1 MSEKITSEVFDLTI
15 GGRDYT
21 VEFDREG
28 MKEADSMGVA
38 TKEGMGLYDRTV
50 VILYAGL
57 KKNHPFTTVKLAK
70 KILDTATEEDGY
82 TLDDFSEIAD
92 EFTKWYKALF
102 TEPGESKKKIVSRR
116 EAIAPKK

>member
-1 MSEKITSEVFDLTI
+1 MTEKITSEVFDLAV

-38 TKEGMGLYDRTV
+38 TKDGMGLYDRTV

-57 KKNHPFTTVKLAK
+57 KKHHPFTTVKLAK
-70 KILDTATEEDGY
+70 KILDTATEEEGY
-82 TLDDFSEIAD
+82 TLDDFSDIAD

-102 TEPGESKKKIVSRR
+102 TESGESKKKIVSRR
-116 EAIAPKK
+116 AETSLKK